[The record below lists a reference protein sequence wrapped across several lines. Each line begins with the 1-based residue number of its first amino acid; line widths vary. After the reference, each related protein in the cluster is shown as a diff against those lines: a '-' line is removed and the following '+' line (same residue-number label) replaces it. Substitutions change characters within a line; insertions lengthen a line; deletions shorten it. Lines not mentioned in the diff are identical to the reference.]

1 MFRALIPSPPLSI
14 ALLVVWLVLNQSVHP
29 ATVLFGVLLAIVV
42 PLITKGLRPATVR
55 MRHPRTA
62 LRLVGIALHDLVA
75 SALTVAHRLLMRRT
89 RDIHPAFVQVPL
101 RMRDPNALAVLSM
114 MLTLAPGTAW
124 GELALDGSVLLVHVF
139 DLADEAAFIAMVQ
152 QRYEKPLMEIFES
165 S

>member
-14 ALLVVWLVLNQSVHP
+14 ALLAVWLVLNQSVHP
-29 ATVLFGVLLAIVV
+29 ATVLFGALLAIVV

-89 RDIHPAFVQVPL
+89 AELRPAFVQVPL
-101 RMRDPNALAVLSM
+101 RMRDPNGLAVLSM

-139 DLADEAAFIAMVQ
+139 DLDDEAAFIAMVQ

>member
-62 LRLVGIALHDLVA
+62 LRLLGIALHDLVA
-75 SALTVAHRLLMRRT
+75 SALTVAHRLLFRRT
-89 RDIHPAFVQVPL
+89 AELRPAFVQVPL
-101 RMRDPNALAVLSM
+101 RMRDPNGLAVLSM

-124 GELALDGSVLLVHVF
+124 GELALDGSVLLIHVF

>member
-29 ATVLFGVLLAIVV
+29 ATVLFGVLLAVVV

-55 MRHPRTA
+55 MRRPGTA
-62 LRLVGIALHDLVA
+62 LRLLGVGLHDLVA
-75 SALTVAHRLLMRRT
+75 SALEVARLLLTRRT
-89 RDIHPAFVQVPL
+89 RDIHAAFVQVPL
-101 RMRDPNALAVLSM
+101 RLRDPNGLAVLSM
-114 MLTLAPGTAW
+114 LVTLTPGTAW

-139 DLADEAAFIAMVQ
+139 NLEDEAAFIAMVQ

>member
-1 MFRALIPSPPLSI
+1 M
-14 ALLVVWLVLNQSVHP
+14 
-29 ATVLFGVLLAIVV
+29 
-42 PLITKGLRPATVR
+42 
-55 MRHPRTA
+55 
-62 LRLVGIALHDLVA
+62 A

-89 RDIHPAFVQVPL
+89 AELRPAFVQVPL
-101 RMRDPNALAVLSM
+101 RMRDPNGLAVLSM

>member
-55 MRHPRTA
+55 MRQPRTA
-62 LRLVGIALHDLVA
+62 LRLLGIALHDLVA
-75 SALTVAHRLLMRRT
+75 SALTVAHRLLFRRT
-89 RDIHPAFVQVPL
+89 AELRPAFVQVPL
-101 RMRDPNALAVLSM
+101 RMRDPNGLAVLSM

-124 GELALDGSVLLVHVF
+124 GELALDGSVLLIHVF